1 MILHG
6 SDAPVADWIPMITKK
21 FELDPH
27 PYKVLFD
34 EHEQTL
40 ADDRD
45 RIKIILGLH
54 FGQGAKYTN
63 Q

>member
-1 MILHG
+1 
-6 SDAPVADWIPMITKK
+6 MITKK